1 MQNKNN
7 NQKGTMTKIR
17 MNTELRNKLFN
28 KIKHTFENE
37 DTQEREAFLQA
48 REIVDQQYDIASILA
63 KDVVERSYPTDD
75 VATLRH
81 FKKKYGQ
88 PCDVVAKDKC
98 FYFSHN
104 EDVDDEGQQ
113 TETKSHFDFG
123 LFGNLNG
130 SEYDSEEGK
139 KFAVAYYREE
149 LKAKDCNPD
158 IFAQQNE
165 NKDNPH
171 KTKHVDE
178 CMKALGHSNSYHS
191 DETNTFGMEK
201 NFNAPYYLDVIGT
214 SYCRSRSISCTK
226 NQYEQFETWR
236 IAKANLVS
244 KHQTWIDTIQK
255 QCDQLKIG
263 LKAYRYLS
271 EGIELAT
278 ELGIQVD
285 EAELIRTNSTGL
297 TIYNPSNLASM
308 IKGMK
313 NKHQSREAK
322 ILARK
327 QYEESLNQLL
337 TMYGN

>member
-1 MQNKNN
+1 
-7 NQKGTMTKIR
+7 

-28 KIKHTFENE
+28 KIKDVFENE
-37 DTQEREAFLQA
+37 DTQEREAYLQA
-48 REIVDQQYDIASILA
+48 RESVDHHYKYASELA
-63 KDVVERSYPTDD
+63 KLVVERSYPTED

-81 FKKKYGQ
+81 FKKKYGN

-104 EDVDDEGQQ
+104 EDLDEDGDIK
-113 TETKSHFDFG
+113 ETKSHFDFG

-130 SEYDSEEGK
+130 SEYDHEDGK
-139 KFAVAYYREE
+139 RFAFAYYRED
-149 LKAKDCNPD
+149 LKAMDCNPD
-158 IFAQQNE
+158 IFAQQND
-165 NKDNPH
+165 KQDNPH
-171 KTKHVDE
+171 KTKHVE
-178 CMKALGHSNSYHS
+178 ACTKALGYQGTYHNN
-191 DETNTFGMEK
+191 DHTGMTK
-201 NFNAPYYLDVIGT
+201 SFNDQYYLDVIGT
-214 SYCRSRSISCTK
+214 SYCRSRAIACTK
-226 NQYEQFETWR
+226 DEYEQFEAWR
-236 IAKANLVS
+236 IAKGNLVT

-271 EGIELAT
+271 EGIELAN

-313 NKHQSREAK
+313 NKQQSREAK

-327 QYEESLNQLL
+327 KYEESIN
-337 TMYGN
+337 

>member
-1 MQNKNN
+1 MFNKTRKAKMQKV
-7 NQKGTMTKIR
+7 R

-28 KIKHTFENE
+28 KIKNVFENE
-37 DTQEREAFLQA
+37 NTQEREAYLQS
-48 REIVDQQYDIASILA
+48 REYVDEQYTTAHKLA
-63 KDVVERSYPTDD
+63 KEVVERAYPPED
-75 VATLRH
+75 VAVLRT
-81 FKKKYGQ
+81 FKKKYGS

-98 FYFSHN
+98 FYFAHS
-104 EDVDDEGQQ
+104 EDKDEDGDIK
-113 TETKSHFDFG
+113 ETKSHFDFG

-139 KFAVAYYREE
+139 KFAVAYFREE

-158 IFAQQNE
+158 IYAQQNE

-178 CMKALGHSNSYHS
+178 CMKALGNVGSNVYASNPS
-191 DETNTFGMEK
+191 DDMGMARD
-201 NFNAPYYLDVIGT
+201 FNQPYFLDVIGT
-214 SYCRSRSISCTK
+214 SYCRSRAIACTK
-226 NQYEQFETWR
+226 NEYEQFETWR
-236 IAKANLVS
+236 IAKGNLVVN
-244 KHQTWIDTIQK
+244 HQKWIDTIMK

-327 QYEESLNQLL
+327 KYEESIN
-337 TMYGN
+337 

>member
-1 MQNKNN
+1 MQIN
-7 NQKGTMTKIR
+7 NQKGKMTRIR

-37 DTQEREAFLQA
+37 DTQEREAFLEA
-48 REIVDQQYDIASILA
+48 RETVNHEYVIAQQFA
-63 KDVVERSYPTDD
+63 KEVVERSYPTDD
-75 VATLRH
+75 VATLRT

-98 FYFSHN
+98 FYFAHS
-104 EDVDDEGQQ
+104 EDKDDEGDI

-123 LFGNLNG
+123 LFGNLSG
-130 SEYDSEEGK
+130 SEYSDEDGK

-149 LKAKDCNPD
+149 LKAKDLNPD
-158 IFAQQNE
+158 IYAQQNE

-171 KTKHVDE
+171 KTKHVEE
-178 CMKALGHSNSYHS
+178 CMKALGHSGSGNYNGGEH
-191 DETNTFGMEK
+191 NGMAK
-201 NFNAPYYLDVIGT
+201 DFDSNYYLDVIGT
-214 SYCRSRSISCTK
+214 SYCRSRAIACTK
-226 NQYEQFETWR
+226 QEYEHFEMWR
-236 IAKANLVS
+236 TAKANLVS
-244 KHQTWIDTIQK
+244 KHQTWIDTITK

-278 ELGIQVD
+278 ELGIELD

-313 NKHQSREAK
+313 NKTQTREMK
-322 ILARK
+322 IMARK
-327 QYEESLNQLL
+327 QYEESLN
-337 TMYGN
+337 

>member
-1 MQNKNN
+1 
-7 NQKGTMTKIR
+7 MTKIR

-28 KIKHTFENE
+28 KIKNVFENE
-37 DTQEREAFLQA
+37 DTQEREAYLKA
-48 REIVDQQYDIASILA
+48 RETVNDEYVIAQQFA
-63 KDVVERSYPTDD
+63 KEVVERAYPTED
-75 VATLRH
+75 VATLRT
-81 FKKKYGQ
+81 FKRKYGD

-98 FYFSHN
+98 FYFAHN
-104 EDVDDEGQQ
+104 EGVDDEGEP

-130 SEYDSEEGK
+130 SEYSSEDGK
-139 KFAVAYYREE
+139 KFAVAYFRED
-149 LKAKDCNPD
+149 LKAMDCNPD
-158 IFAQQNE
+158 IFAQQSE

-178 CMKALGHSNSYHS
+178 CMKALGYSGYNGSSGSDSNIGMAKTF
-191 DETNTFGMEK
+191 DE
-201 NFNAPYYLDVIGT
+201 PYFLDVIGT
-214 SYCRSRSISCTK
+214 SYCRSRAIACTK
-226 NQYEQFETWR
+226 QEYEHFEMWR
-236 IAKANLVS
+236 TAKGNLVS
-244 KHQTWIDTIQK
+244 KHQTWIDSIVK
-255 QCDQLKIG
+255 QCNQLKIG

-278 ELGIQVD
+278 ELGIELD

-313 NKHQSREAK
+313 NKQTANTREAK

-327 QYEESLNQLL
+327 QYEESIN
-337 TMYGN
+337 

>member
-1 MQNKNN
+1 MS
-7 NQKGTMTKIR
+7 KIR

-28 KIKHTFENE
+28 KIKNVFENE
-37 DTQEREAFLQA
+37 DTQEREAYLQA
-48 REIVDQQYDIASILA
+48 RENVDTMYSRAFNLA
-63 KDVVERSYPTDD
+63 TDVVERAYPPED
-75 VATLRH
+75 VSVLRS

-98 FYFSHN
+98 FYFAHN
-104 EDVDDEGQQ
+104 EDTDDEGD
-113 TETKSHFDFG
+113 TKETKSHFDFG

-130 SEYDSEEGK
+130 SEYSTDEGK
-139 KFAVAYYREE
+139 EFAVAYFRED
-149 LKAKDCNPD
+149 LKALDCNPD
-158 IFAQQNE
+158 IFAQQSE

-171 KTKHVDE
+171 KTKHVE
-178 CMKALGHSNSYHS
+178 ACMKALGYSNGYNNSN
-191 DETNTFGMEK
+191 ETGMTKTF
-201 NFNAPYYLDVIGT
+201 NDQYYLDVIGT
-214 SYCRSRSISCTK
+214 SYCRSRAIACTK
-226 NQYEQFETWR
+226 IEYEHFEAWR
-236 IAKANLVS
+236 IAKGNLVS
-244 KHQTWIDTIQK
+244 KHKTWIDSITK

-308 IKGMK
+308 IKGLK

-327 QYEESLNQLL
+327 KYEESLN
-337 TMYGN
+337 

>member
-1 MQNKNN
+1 
-7 NQKGTMTKIR
+7 

-28 KIKHTFENE
+28 KIKNVFENE

-48 REIVDQQYDIASILA
+48 RESVNHHYKYASELA
-63 KDVVERSYPTDD
+63 KLVVERAYPPED
-75 VATLRH
+75 VSVLRS

-104 EDVDDEGQQ
+104 ENVDEDNEQI
-113 TETKSHFDFG
+113 ETKSHFDFG

-130 SEYDSEEGK
+130 SEYSDEDGK

-158 IFAQQNE
+158 IYAQQNE

-171 KTKHVDE
+171 KTKHVEE
-178 CMKALGHSNSYHS
+178 CMKALGHSGSSYGSS
-191 DETNTFGMEK
+191 DNNIGMTK
-201 NFNAPYYLDVIGT
+201 DFNAPYYLDVIGT
-214 SYCRSRSISCTK
+214 SYCRSRAIACTK
-226 NQYEQFETWR
+226 DEYEQFETWR
-236 IAKANLVS
+236 IAKGNLVS

-308 IKGMK
+308 IKGLK

-327 QYEESLNQLL
+327 KYEESLN
-337 TMYGN
+337 

>member
-1 MQNKNN
+1 
-7 NQKGTMTKIR
+7 MTKIR

-28 KIKHTFENE
+28 KIKNVFENE

-48 REIVDQQYDIASILA
+48 RESVDHHYKYASELA
-63 KDVVERSYPTDD
+63 KLVVERSYPIDD

-81 FKKKYGQ
+81 FKNKYGQ

-98 FYFSHN
+98 FYFAHS
-104 EDVDDEGQQ
+104 EDLNDEGE
-113 TETKSHFDFG
+113 TKETKSHFDFG

-130 SEYDSEEGK
+130 SEYNDQEGR

-158 IFAQQNE
+158 IYAQQNE

-171 KTKHVDE
+171 KTKHVDK
-178 CMKALGHSNSYHS
+178 CMDALGYNGSHDN
-191 DETNTFGMEK
+191 NIGMTKEFD
-201 NFNAPYYLDVIGT
+201 NPYYLDVIGT
-214 SYCRSRSISCTK
+214 SYCRSRAIACTK
-226 NQYEQFETWR
+226 DEYTEFENWR

-327 QYEESLNQLL
+327 KYEESLN
-337 TMYGN
+337 

>member
-1 MQNKNN
+1 MS
-7 NQKGTMTKIR
+7 KIR

-28 KIKHTFENE
+28 KIKNVFENE

-48 REIVDQQYDIASILA
+48 REWVDQKYVMASQLA
-63 KDVVERSYPTDD
+63 KQVVERSYPVED
-75 VATLRH
+75 VATLRT

-104 EDVDDEGQQ
+104 ENVDEDNEQV
-113 TETKSHFDFG
+113 ETKSHFDFG

-130 SEYDSEEGK
+130 SEYSSDEGK

-171 KTKHVDE
+171 KTKHVEE
-178 CMKALGHSNSYHS
+178 CMKALGHSGGYHN
-191 DETNTFGMEK
+191 DDNAIGMEK
-201 NFNAPYYLDVIGT
+201 EFNAPYYLDVIGT
-214 SYCRSRSISCTK
+214 SYCRSRAIACTK
-226 NQYEQFETWR
+226 NEYEQFETWR
-236 IAKANLVS
+236 IAKGNLVS

-327 QYEESLNQLL
+327 KYEESIN
-337 TMYGN
+337 

>member
-1 MQNKNN
+1 
-7 NQKGTMTKIR
+7 

-28 KIKHTFENE
+28 KIKDVFENE
-37 DTQEREAFLQA
+37 DTQEREAYLQA
-48 REIVDQQYDIASILA
+48 RESVDHHYKYASELA
-63 KDVVERSYPTDD
+63 KLVVERSYPTED

-81 FKKKYGQ
+81 FKKKYGN

-104 EDVDDEGQQ
+104 EDLDEDGDAK
-113 TETKSHFDFG
+113 ETKSHFDFG

-130 SEYDSEEGK
+130 SEYSGDDGR

-149 LKAKDCNPD
+149 LKAMDCNPD
-158 IFAQQNE
+158 IYAQQSE

-171 KTKHVDE
+171 KTKHVDA
-178 CMKALGHSNSYHS
+178 CMKALGYTSCHNS
-191 DETNTFGMEK
+191 DDQGMAKTF
-201 NFNAPYYLDVIGT
+201 NDQYYLDVIGT
-214 SYCRSRSISCTK
+214 SYCRSRAIACTK
-226 NQYEQFETWR
+226 DEYQQFEAWR
-236 IAKANLVS
+236 IAKGNLVT

-271 EGIELAT
+271 EGIELAN

-313 NKHQSREAK
+313 NKQQSREAK

-327 QYEESLNQLL
+327 KYEESIN
-337 TMYGN
+337 

>member
-1 MQNKNN
+1 
-7 NQKGTMTKIR
+7 

-37 DTQEREAFLQA
+37 DTQEREAYLQS
-48 REIVDQQYDIASILA
+48 REWVDEKYVMASQLA
-63 KDVVERSYPTDD
+63 KQVVERAYPIDD
-75 VATLRH
+75 VATLRT

-98 FYFSHN
+98 FYFAHS
-104 EDVDDEGQQ
+104 EDVDDEGD
-113 TETKSHFDFG
+113 TKETKSHFDFG

-130 SEYDSEEGK
+130 SEYNDEDGK

-149 LKAKDCNPD
+149 LKSKDCNPD
-158 IFAQQNE
+158 IYAQQNE

-178 CMKALGHSNSYHS
+178 CMKALGYSGSYGSGGNEIGMAKDFNSN
-191 DETNTFGMEK
+191 
-201 NFNAPYYLDVIGT
+201 YYLDVIGT
-214 SYCRSRSISCTK
+214 SYCRSRAIACTK
-226 NQYEQFETWR
+226 NEYEQFETWR
-236 IAKANLVS
+236 IAKGNLVVN
-244 KHQTWIDTIQK
+244 HQKWIDTIQK

-313 NKHQSREAK
+313 NKNQSREAK

-327 QYEESLNQLL
+327 QYEESLN
-337 TMYGN
+337 

>member
-1 MQNKNN
+1 MS
-7 NQKGTMTKIR
+7 KIR

-37 DTQEREAFLQA
+37 DTQEREAYLQS
-48 REIVDQQYDIASILA
+48 REDVDQQYMYASKRA
-63 KDVVERSYPTDD
+63 KQVVERAYPPED
-75 VATLRH
+75 VEVLRT
-81 FKKKYGQ
+81 FKKKYGS

-104 EDVDDEGQQ
+104 EGVDDEGE
-113 TETKSHFDFG
+113 TKETKSHFDFG

-130 SEYDSEEGK
+130 SEYSDEDGK
-139 KFAVAYYREE
+139 KFAVAYYRED
-149 LKAKDCNPD
+149 LKAMDCNPD
-158 IFAQQNE
+158 IYAQQNE

-178 CMKALGHSNSYHS
+178 CLKALGHSGSSYS
-191 DETNTFGMEK
+191 SRDESNGMTKTF
-201 NFNAPYYLDVIGT
+201 NDQYYLDVIGT
-214 SYCRSRSISCTK
+214 SYCRSRAIACTK
-226 NQYEQFETWR
+226 DEYEQFETWR
-236 IAKANLVS
+236 IAKGNLVVN
-244 KHQTWIDTIQK
+244 HQKWIDTITK

-271 EGIELAT
+271 EGLELAT

-313 NKHQSREAK
+313 NKQSDNTREAK
-322 ILARK
+322 LLARK
-327 QYEESLNQLL
+327 QYEESLN
-337 TMYGN
+337 

>member
-1 MQNKNN
+1 MVWGGTQFLRVKDAKSELFDY
-7 NQKGTMTKIR
+7 QKSVEVK
-17 MNTELRNKLFN
+17 
-28 KIKHTFENE
+28 
-37 DTQEREAFLQA
+37 EREWADQRNAVLQSERQA
-48 REIVDQQYDIASILA
+48 IVAKEIV
-63 KDVVERSYPTDD
+63 ERAYPPED
-75 VATLRH
+75 VAVLRQ
-81 FKKKYGQ
+81 FKRKYGQ

-98 FYFSHN
+98 FYFAHS
-104 EDVDDEGQQ
+104 EDVDEDGQQ
-113 TETKSHFDFG
+113 METKSHFDFG

-130 SEYDSEEGK
+130 SEYSSDEGK

-178 CMKALGHSNSYHS
+178 CTKALGGNGNSYSSS
-191 DETNTFGMEK
+191 DEIGMAKTF
-201 NFNAPYYLDVIGT
+201 NDPYYLDVIGT
-214 SYCRSRSISCTK
+214 SYCRSRAIACTK
-226 NQYEQFETWR
+226 NEYEQFEQWR
-236 IAKANLVS
+236 VAKGNLVS

-278 ELGIQVD
+278 ELGIEVD
-285 EAELIRTNSTGL
+285 EAELVRTNSTGL

-313 NKHQSREAK
+313 NKNQTREDK
-322 ILARK
+322 IKARL
-327 QYEESLNQLL
+327 QYEKQSVN
-337 TMYGN
+337 

>member
-1 MQNKNN
+1 
-7 NQKGTMTKIR
+7 

-28 KIKHTFENE
+28 KIKNVFENE
-37 DTQEREAFLQA
+37 DTQEREGYLQQ
-48 REIVDQQYDIASILA
+48 REEVDRQYVMASQLA
-63 KDVVERSYPTDD
+63 KEVVERSYPTED

-81 FKKKYGQ
+81 FKNKYGS

-98 FYFSHN
+98 FYFAHN
-104 EDVDDEGQQ
+104 EGVDDEGEP

-158 IFAQQNE
+158 IYAQQNE

-178 CMKALGHSNSYHS
+178 CMKALGSTSHHSYQGDMSNQ
-191 DETNTFGMEK
+191 TGMAKEFD
-201 NFNAPYYLDVIGT
+201 NPYYLDVIGT
-214 SYCRSRSISCTK
+214 SYCRSRAIACTK
-226 NQYEQFETWR
+226 DEYEHFEQWR
-236 IAKANLVS
+236 VAKANLVV
-244 KHQTWIDTIQK
+244 KHQQWIDTIQK

-278 ELGIQVD
+278 ELGIKLD

-327 QYEESLNQLL
+327 QYEESLN
-337 TMYGN
+337 

>member
-1 MQNKNN
+1 MQNKIN
-7 NQKGTMTKIR
+7 NQERGNMTQKIR

-28 KIKHTFENE
+28 KMKHTFENE

-48 REIVDQQYDIASILA
+48 RENVDMQYDVASALA
-63 KDVVERSYPTDD
+63 KEVVERSYPTDD
-75 VATLRH
+75 VATLRT
-81 FKKKYGQ
+81 FKKKYGS

-98 FYFSHN
+98 FYFAHN
-104 EDVDDEGQQ
+104 EGVDDEGEP

-130 SEYDSEEGK
+130 SEYSSEEGK
-139 KFAVAYYREE
+139 KFAVAYFRED
-149 LKAKDCNPD
+149 LKAMDCNPD
-158 IFAQQNE
+158 IYAQQNE

-178 CMKALGHSNSYHS
+178 CMKALGDSGYRG
-191 DETNTFGMEK
+191 EEQGMAKE
-201 NFNAPYYLDVIGT
+201 FNHPYFLDVIGT
-214 SYCRSRSISCTK
+214 SYCRSRAIACTK
-226 NQYEQFETWR
+226 DEYEQFETWR
-236 IAKANLVS
+236 IAKGNLVVN
-244 KHQTWIDTIQK
+244 HQKWIDTITK

-313 NKHQSREAK
+313 NKNQSREAK

-327 QYEESLNQLL
+327 KYEESLN
-337 TMYGN
+337 

>member
-28 KIKHTFENE
+28 KIKNVFENE

-48 REIVDQQYDIASILA
+48 RETVDQQYTMASELA
-63 KDVVERSYPTDD
+63 KEVVERSYPTDD

-81 FKKKYGQ
+81 FKKKYGS

-98 FYFSHN
+98 FYFAHN
-104 EDVDDEGQQ
+104 EDKDEDGDEK
-113 TETKSHFDFG
+113 ETKSHFDFG

-130 SEYDSEEGK
+130 SEYSSEDGK
-139 KFAVAYYREE
+139 KFAFAYYRED
-149 LKAKDCNPD
+149 LKAMDCNPD

-178 CMKALGHSNSYHS
+178 CTKALGGNGNSYSSS
-191 DETNTFGMEK
+191 DEIGMAKTF
-201 NFNAPYYLDVIGT
+201 NDQYYLDVIGT
-214 SYCRSRSISCTK
+214 SYCRSRAIACNK
-226 NQYEQFETWR
+226 DEYEQFETWR
-236 IAKANLVS
+236 IAKGNLVT

-313 NKHQSREAK
+313 NKNQSREAK

-327 QYEESLNQLL
+327 KYEESLN
-337 TMYGN
+337 